1 MNFRIIKDTR
11 AIIGGI
17 SVNIKQGGTV
27 LESDEHLDKM
37 NSILKEVDEKKP
49 KIAKRFSDIN
59 R

>member
-1 MNFRIIKDTR
+1 MKFRITKDTR

-17 SVNIKQGGTV
+17 SVNIKHGGTV

-37 NSILKEVDEKKP
+37 NSMFKEVYDNNP

>member
-1 MNFRIIKDTR
+1 MIIKDTR

-17 SVNIKQGGTV
+17 SVNIKHGGTV

-37 NSILKEVDEKKP
+37 NSMFKEVDEKNP

>member
-1 MNFRIIKDTR
+1 MKFRIVKDTR

-17 SVNIKQGGTV
+17 SVNIKHGGTV
-27 LESDEHLDKM
+27 LESDDHLDKM
-37 NSILKEVDEKKP
+37 NSMFKEVDEKNP